1 MFCGLLVCFFHAGLE
16 GWTVPQ
22 SDCYAFLGGVER
34 MHSRL
39 WTWFFFSV
47 RVWRLAMGVGWIHLD
62 TGATMYVH
70 QRGMSLVYT
79 QFFFGFC

>member
-1 MFCGLLVCFFHAGLE
+1 
-16 GWTVPQ
+16 
-22 SDCYAFLGGVER
+22 